1 MQLAKLTCAHMCSHV
16 LTCAH
21 MYIAQDTNVQ
31 PGRKIVRQ
39 LTGVDSSPGAEVSFS
54 AGTDTAPRRR
64 VQRKQTGIW
73 ESQGAVSP
81 PAHVSA
87 PVGGV
92 RFAQDTNVQPGR
104 KIVRQLTGVDSSPG
118 AEVSFSAVD
127 QTQSGC
133 LQERGNVVA
142 AELTYLRAAV
152 QSVASVAH

>member
-21 MYIAQDTNVQ
+21 MYI
-31 PGRKIVRQ
+31 
-39 LTGVDSSPGAEVSFS
+39 
-54 AGTDTAPRRR
+54 
-64 VQRKQTGIW
+64 
-73 ESQGAVSP
+73 
-81 PAHVSA
+81 
-87 PVGGV
+87 
-92 RFAQDTNVQPGR
+92 AQDTNVQPGR